1 MEKVFFEKCRD
12 LFIQYLF
19 SIERN
24 GEKMKEDKLR
34 KSVFC
39 IIKFLITNN
48 IAKQAW
54 TWYEVVYALLG
65 GFR

>member
-1 MEKVFFEKCRD
+1 MEKVFSKRVEI

-19 SIERN
+19 SIDLN

-39 IIKFLITNN
+39 IITFLITNN
-48 IAKQAW
+48 MTK
-54 TWYEVVYALLG
+54 EV
-65 GFR
+65 